1 MPSPTSVYLSL
12 INGLAKQRKKVR
24 NGFQKDGMHD
34 PLFCPHFDQTR
45 NNLTVTHISQTQT
58 LISFYLDPNRL
69 SIFSKYVLTTPL
81 STLMKRT

>member
-1 MPSPTSVYLSL
+1 MLGGSFSPMDGAALKYNDSMPSATSVYLSL

-58 LISFYLDPNRL
+58 LIFLLP
-69 SIFSKYVLTTPL
+69 
-81 STLMKRT
+81 